1 MWVYV
6 PPTGYIMPQPQ
17 CIPPNTYQLPADPN
31 VYNHNVVWKGT
42 YRQDEMDYI
51 MAWTNF
57 SAAPGQVLR
66 GKGMDDIGE
75 FVLQGYVE
83 PNGAAHFEKQYLG
96 KHTVLYDGLLQ
107 GDRISGTWNLQG
119 LSDTF
124 EMSIAD
130 KSWSGVYMQD
140 GKEIFMVFKHM
151 NIWNNLIEGRG
162 SDEVGEFTIS
172 GDLKPNG
179 QVNFVKQYIGQHSVQ
194 YEGQYVDNKII
205 SGQWKIPS
213 NNLCDAFEIYK
224 DYDSYWDL

>member
-1 MWVYV
+1 
-6 PPTGYIMPQPQ
+6 
-17 CIPPNTYQLPADPN
+17 
-31 VYNHNVVWKGT
+31 
-42 YRQDEMDYI
+42 
-51 MAWTNF
+51 
-57 SAAPGQVLR
+57 
-66 GKGMDDIGE
+66 
-75 FVLQGYVE
+75 
-83 PNGAAHFEKQYLG
+83 
-96 KHTVLYDGLLQ
+96 
-107 GDRISGTWNLQG
+107 
-119 LSDTF
+119 
-124 EMSIAD
+124 MSRAE
-130 KSWSGVYMQD
+130 KSWSGVYKQD

>member
-1 MWVYV
+1 M
-6 PPTGYIMPQPQ
+6 T
-17 CIPPNTYQLPADPN
+17 
-31 VYNHNVVWKGT
+31 
-42 YRQDEMDYI
+42 
-51 MAWTNF
+51 
-57 SAAPGQVLR
+57 
-66 GKGMDDIGE
+66 
-75 FVLQGYVE
+75 
-83 PNGAAHFEKQYLG
+83 
-96 KHTVLYDGLLQ
+96 
-107 GDRISGTWNLQG
+107 GTWNLQG
-119 LSDTF
+119 LSDSF
-124 EMSIAD
+124 EMSRAE
-130 KSWSGVYMQD
+130 KSWSGVYVQD
-140 GKEIFMVFKHM
+140 GNEIPMAFNHM